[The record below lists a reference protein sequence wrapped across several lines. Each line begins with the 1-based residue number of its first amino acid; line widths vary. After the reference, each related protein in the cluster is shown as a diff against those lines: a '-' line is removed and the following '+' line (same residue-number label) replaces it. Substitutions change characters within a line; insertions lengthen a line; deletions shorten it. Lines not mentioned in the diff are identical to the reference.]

1 MLLFINLILFTN
13 NNTDI
18 LEIVSIINNPLFTTI
33 LGLIGGRISK
43 IAYDKVSQWN
53 KSKNVK
59 SMIEKEILF
68 NKKLLLNLKK
78 TIDVEFNKLKK
89 YFKYK
94 ITSFKYFY

>member
-13 NNTDI
+13 NNTNI

-33 LGLIGGRISK
+33 LGLIGGRISN

-59 SMIEKEILF
+59 SMIDKRNFI
-68 NKKLLLNLKK
+68 
-78 TIDVEFNKLKK
+78 
-89 YFKYK
+89 
-94 ITSFKYFY
+94 